1 MNETYHRT
9 GTLWEDRFKSAVV
22 SDDTYLL
29 ACGRYIELNPV
40 RAALADRPEA
50 YPWSSYHARALGTPN
65 PLLDEDPAYTALGA
79 TAAQRRGVYQAW
91 GAAAVP
97 LHEWPLIRVATHKG
111 RMIGPLV
118 DVFAPTN
125 FEVPASPR

>member
-1 MNETYHRT
+1 M
-9 GTLWEDRFKSAVV
+9 
-22 SDDTYLL
+22 
-29 ACGRYIELNPV
+29 

-91 GAAAVP
+91 VAAAVP
-97 LHEWPLIRVATHKG
+97 LDEWRSIRVATHKG
-111 RMIGPLV
+111 LMIGPLGFQEEMETV
-118 DVFAPTN
+118 AGRRLVGELRGRPRK
-125 FEVPASPR
+125 ASKNVL